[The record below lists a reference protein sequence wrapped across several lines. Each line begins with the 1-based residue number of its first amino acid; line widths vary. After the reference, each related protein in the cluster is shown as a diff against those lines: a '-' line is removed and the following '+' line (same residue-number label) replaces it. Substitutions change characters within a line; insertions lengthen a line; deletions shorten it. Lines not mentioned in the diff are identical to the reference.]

1 MIATR
6 SADPASKRNGHATY
20 TLPVIDFA
28 KAAWESAV
36 GRRQNK
42 PTLPATYHPNRT
54 RRTIQAAYEDALYLA
69 ALWVAG
75 LSISKQQA
83 TQQGLTVARWY
94 YARALLDMARLIEG
108 GQRQRLTTQDEATLR
123 QRLESAFKRAQLQPE
138 LFYARI
144 PPSMKR
150 RNHRR

>member
-1 MIATR
+1 MIAT
-6 SADPASKRNGHATY
+6 RNGHATY
-20 TLPVIDFA
+20 PLPIVDFT

-54 RRTIQAAYEDALYLA
+54 QRTIQTAYEDALYLA
-69 ALWVAG
+69 ALWVAD
-75 LSISKQQA
+75 LAISKQQA
-83 TQQGLTVARWY
+83 TRQGLTVARWY

-108 GQRQRLTTQDEATLR
+108 GRRQRLTTQDETTLR
-123 QRLESAFKRAQLQPE
+123 QRLETAFKRAQSQPE